1 MKTKEQEHDII
12 NKSMCASSKDLDQP
26 GHLHC
31 LLEEALVDAQADVR
45 LKYDNIDMQSP

>member
-1 MKTKEQEHDII
+1 MKTKEQEHNIT
-12 NKSMCASSKDLDQP
+12 NKSMCASSKDQP